1 MYPLF
6 PDYFQDISMYLG
18 VGGMVLRDSCESCFP
33 IMRYGKGVSQL
44 MVSVGPFSK
53 LRTLPFR
60 MEVTVD
66 SSKLEIISWL
76 KSWIEIKET
85 L

>member
-1 MYPLF
+1 
-6 PDYFQDISMYLG
+6 MYLG
-18 VGGMVLRDSCESCFP
+18 IGGMVLRDSCESCFP
-33 IMRYGKGVSQL
+33 TMQYGKSVFQL
-44 MVSVGPFSK
+44 MVSVGSFSK
-53 LRTLPFR
+53 LRMLPFR

-66 SSKLEIISWL
+66 SSKLRITSWL